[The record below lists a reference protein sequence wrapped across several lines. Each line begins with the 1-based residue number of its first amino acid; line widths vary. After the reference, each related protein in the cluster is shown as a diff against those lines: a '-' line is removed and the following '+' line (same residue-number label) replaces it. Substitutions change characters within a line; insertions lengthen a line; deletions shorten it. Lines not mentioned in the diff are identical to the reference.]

1 MVGEQVGPFSVS
13 GDWPSGPFGPAWR
26 AIDAR
31 TNEVVILRALGRAP
45 ADRSGAVPDRLQQA
59 AGVLSSVTGPGILPL
74 REVVARDADGF
85 AAYQATDIPTLYD
98 AIRTGRQLP
107 PASVANVLRHLAWA
121 LSTIHA
127 RGAFHSCLCPH
138 NVFLSPLGEVK
149 LSDLGLALLVALWT
163 GNRPAIAPECRPY
176 FAPELLGPGTI
187 DARTD
192 IYALGVLLYEA
203 MANRPPMTLGE
214 ALREFAQ
221 RGDRSLE
228 QRVRAERA
236 QGLQHLDEAFAEPR
250 LLNPRASTAISNA
263 TMMCLNA
270 APETRPQSIAE
281 IAEYLTQF
289 GIYLP
294 DSPAAPTAPEPAA
307 PRKGLFLCPE
317 CTRPTPPT
325 ARACLACGRIF
336 PERFAGSDTP
346 RSYFHEAA
354 DDFFAKGRLDEA
366 ARTYERALFAEPDN
380 AVLAA
385 AYGDVLTLLGRYPN
399 AEEAYRSALRVRPD
413 DPELHADLAHVLL
426 AHGKAEDAQ
435 REYEAAERLGI
446 QDENAVS
453 AKIELG
459 SIAAQR
465 GDIDGAILRW
475 MQALQVEPNIA
486 PLRFYLGCAFAAR
499 YDEREAITQWEEAC
513 RIDPTDLEAARLLA
527 EARLRGIRRPGEID
541 RSYGLVVDGPP
552 TRGLAGLAILFG
564 SAGIAGWLLADALT
578 SRIVQ
583 PQSGA
588 SAIQPS
594 LMWSRRGK
602 KRR

>member
-1 MVGEQVGPFSVS
+1 MVGEQVGPFSIT
-13 GDWPSGPFGPAWR
+13 GEWPSGPFGPAWR
-26 AIDAR
+26 GIDSR
-31 TNEVVILRALGRAP
+31 TNETVILRALGTAP
-45 ADRSGAVPDRLQQA
+45 ADRSGGVPDRLGHA
-59 AGVLSSVTGPGILPL
+59 AALLSSVTGAGILPL
-74 REVVARDADGF
+74 REVVSHEGEGF
-85 AAYQATDIPTLYD
+85 AAYQATETPTLHA
-98 AIRTGRQLP
+98 AIHSGRQLL
-107 PASVANVLRHLAWA
+107 PASVVNVFRQLAWA

-138 NVFLSPLGEVK
+138 NVFLSSLGDVR
-149 LSDLGLALLVALWT
+149 LSDIGLALLVGLWT
-163 GNRPAIAPECRPY
+163 GRRPAIAPDCQTY
-176 FAPELLGPGTI
+176 FAPEVLGAGTI

-203 MANRPPMTLGE
+203 MANRPPVTLGE

-228 QRVRAERA
+228 QRVRTERA
-236 QGLQHLDEAFAEPR
+236 QGFQHLDEAFAEPR
-250 LLNPRASTAISNA
+250 LLSPRASTPLSNA

-294 DSPAAPTAPEPAA
+294 DTPAAATAPEAAA

-325 ARACLACGRIF
+325 ARACLACGHIF
-336 PERFAGSDTP
+336 PEHFPGSDTP

-366 ARTYERALFAEPDN
+366 VRMYGRALFAEPDN
-380 AVLAA
+380 ATLAA
-385 AYGDVLTLLGRYPN
+385 ACGDVVTLLGKYPK
-399 AEEAYRSALRVRPD
+399 AEEVYRRALRSRAD
-413 DPELHADLAHVLL
+413 DPELHANLAHVLL
-426 AHGKAEDAQ
+426 GQGKVEEAQ

-459 SIAAQR
+459 SIAAQK
-465 GDIDGAILRW
+465 GDIDGAVLHW
-475 MQALQVEPNIA
+475 TQALQVEPNIA

-527 EARLRGIRRPGEID
+527 EARLRGIRRPAEID

-552 TRGLAGLAILFG
+552 TPGLAGLAILFG

-578 SRIVQ
+578 SRIAQ
-583 PQSGA
+583 PQSSA